1 MPMETRS
8 TSADAIVAAA
18 CRLLAELGGQERLTL
33 SAVAEAAHVSRP
45 TLYRSFA
52 TREHLLEAISL
63 RQEERFYVGLAA
75 ALTIVHTP
83 AERLDA
89 ALGYLISYL
98 DETFGT
104 ESLLREPGFVVRSL
118 AISLDKQR
126 ATWVRLLGDAL
137 ERVPAVRA
145 KELSVEQ
152 AAELFLR
159 LAYSHYLIPSPQPEV
174 LLQCMRSM
182 AGLRVKPTPPNR
194 ENSGEL
200 CG

>member
-1 MPMETRS
+1 MGERT

-18 CRLLAELGGQERLTL
+18 CRLLAELGSHERLTL
-33 SAVAEAAHVSRP
+33 SAVAEAARVSRP
-45 TLYRSFA
+45 TLYRWFA
-52 TREHLLEAISL
+52 TRERLLEAITL
-63 RQEERFYVGLAA
+63 RQEERFYEGLAA
-75 ALTIVHTP
+75 ALEVRHSP

-89 ALGYLISYL
+89 ALGYLVTYL

-118 AISLDKQR
+118 AASLDKQR
-126 ATWVRLLGDAL
+126 AIWVGLLGDAL

-145 KELSVEQ
+145 KELSVGQ

-182 AGLRVKPTPPNR
+182 AGLRVKASPARLPKLV
-194 ENSGEL
+194 NSRS
-200 CG
+200 